1 MALEP
6 PTSTPPNTMLR
17 EAKTCSVAASRHSSQ
32 GPPLHQI
39 LQTQA
44 IMVLLDRRH
53 LAAILV
59 LASQNSNQFS
69 GQTGGFQTPHGQS
82 TVAHAGSDVLIA
94 TAGSNPLVFDFLAK
108 QMESKKAKENAEKIL
123 KLIEEQ
129 GKEENKRRKE
139 ADETPEK
146 SEKKAAEKREKS
158 EKDAN
163 EMRERFH
170 NKKID
175 TARAFNADEAEKF
188 NNLVQSAKKVVQKTP
203 GPGPILA
210 TSLFSP
216 TKAIDSKPAA
226 TGPKKRCRFDDSAP
240 ASGTRR
246 TPLGPHPAANS
257 PSGRPT
263 PSQLFSTPS
272 WSNPAGSARGGDGN
286 TTVPME
292 EDQEDQAG
300 AKRFTG
306 APPVFNNGNLKP
318 SNTRGRP

>member
-1 MALEP
+1 M
-6 PTSTPPNTMLR
+6 PTAKKQKKKRTKEEIAEASPISSLKFYRLKYNVDPNKPVQKKVSRKGETEKQRKARLANDRQETRAKQREEEEQKMNNAPGTPGFAGYIPGQANFQDCMPGGKANFSRIKFAPNQSFGATNLNHGNGFG
-17 EAKTCSVAASRHSSQ
+17 ATNFNTTQHNAQGGQNLFSRHSSQ

-108 QMESKKAKENAEKIL
+108 QMERP
-123 KLIEEQ
+123 Q
-129 GKEENKRRKE
+129 
-139 ADETPEK
+139 
-146 SEKKAAEKREKS
+146 
-158 EKDAN
+158 
-163 EMRERFH
+163 
-170 NKKID
+170 
-175 TARAFNADEAEKF
+175 
-188 NNLVQSAKKVVQKTP
+188 
-203 GPGPILA
+203 
-210 TSLFSP
+210 
-216 TKAIDSKPAA
+216 
-226 TGPKKRCRFDDSAP
+226 
-240 ASGTRR
+240 
-246 TPLGPHPAANS
+246 PAANS
-257 PSGRPT
+257 PSERPT